1 MLVHLFYALP
11 LLTVFIYGLKTPGCS
26 WMLDWTIFFAG
37 AMSQVILVIMS
48 LLLLIF
54 LEKAKVQKNTA

>member
-11 LLTVFIYGLKTPGCS
+11 LLTVFVYGLITPGCG

-37 AMSQVILVIMS
+37 AMAQVTVVIVTDAVES
-48 LLLLIF
+48 P
-54 LEKAKVQKNTA
+54 